1 MLSIDVNAVSLL
13 DVDPKSINV
22 LSMSSSVVGLSDT
35 RRQTQDDPFS
45 ATDIILEDDEES
57 EAEIPAAAVL
67 LQSTAELFTDSEE
80 EADPAPPRPRI
91 PREIEKLIRPAFLSA
106 RTRPSGKELGAPEYY
121 YEKILKSQHIN
132 DDPHY
137 LNYSYEKYQPYQF
150 RVRRCPAYQPS
161 EPASC
166 RYGRDCFYA
175 HGAGKQRTVEANLVG
190 GLVSVKEVRWWLK
203 QKNGNGGKKKH

>member
-1 MLSIDVNAVSLL
+1 MLSIDVNATSLFDVHAKSFHTPESSLQCFSPEDPPTKVSTPHNNNN
-13 DVDPKSINV
+13 DHD
-22 LSMSSSVVGLSDT
+22 
-35 RRQTQDDPFS
+35 
-45 ATDIILEDDEES
+45 DDET
-57 EAEIPAAAVL
+57 IQL
-67 LQSTAELFTDSEE
+67 LLMSTTELFTDSEE

-121 YEKILKSQHIN
+121 YEKILKSHHIN

-137 LNYSYEKYQPYQF
+137 VNYSYEKYQPYQF
-150 RVRRCPAYQPS
+150 RVQRCPAYQPS

-166 RYGRDCFYA
+166 RYGRNCFYA

-203 QKNGNGGKKKH
+203 QKNGGKP

>member
-1 MLSIDVNAVSLL
+1 MLFLL
-13 DVDPKSINV
+13 
-22 LSMSSSVVGLSDT
+22 
-35 RRQTQDDPFS
+35 
-45 ATDIILEDDEES
+45 
-57 EAEIPAAAVL
+57 
-67 LQSTAELFTDSEE
+67 STTELFTDSEE
-80 EADPAPPRPRI
+80 EPDPAPPRPRI
-91 PREIEKLIRPAFLSA
+91 PRDIEKLIRPAFLSA
-106 RTRPSGKELGAPEYY
+106 RTRPSGKALGAPEYY

-203 QKNGNGGKKKH
+203 QKNGGKSKH